1 MAIIRLPVAKCLVTM
16 TPMDDVNPSPSLAS
30 STLRETRIALFDD
43 HWQEAEA
50 WARPLVAAGLPMA
63 EVVARFGETQRGPYK
78 GIVPPQHLGKLGG
91 VDLGRF
97 ATLPPPHRLTVAS
110 GRYATLAERSQYDLL
125 AEAVMALLDP
135 SVDCLVEL
143 GSGPGL
149 NLARLALDLG
159 ERGRRLAYV
168 ACEPSA
174 GGRRTTG
181 LLFANGG
188 YRLIAEDYDHTAPLL
203 PFLAPF
209 RRIVAFTCH
218 SIEQVP
224 ALGRGLYDALFAL
237 PVIACVHLEPVGWQR
252 FSNIAAAVLEA
263 HRDMNRCQWFR
274 RDYVHVMQDDRLVE
288 NAAAWSAA
296 HLYNTDLL
304 RLVAAA
310 SEAGEIAIRRLDYD
324 IVGENPFN
332 PSTRIVWTR

>member
-1 MAIIRLPVAKCLVTM
+1 MSAP
-16 TPMDDVNPSPSLAS
+16 TPARPLAS
-30 STLRETRIALFDD
+30 SALRDTRIALYDD
-43 HWQEAEA
+43 Y
-50 WARPLVAAGLPMA
+50 WAGTENWVRPLVAAGVPMP
-63 EVVARFGETQRGPYK
+63 EIVARFDETQRGPYK
-78 GIVPPQHLGKLGG
+78 GIVPAQQVEKLGG

-97 ATLPPPHRLTVAS
+97 ADLPAPHRLTVAD
-110 GRYATLAERSQYDLL
+110 GRYVTLAERAQYDVL
-125 AEAVMALLDP
+125 AEAVTALIDP
-135 SVDCLVEL
+135 EVDCLVEF

-159 ERGRRLAYV
+159 DRGRALTCV

-174 GGRRTTG
+174 SGRRTTD
-181 LLFANGG
+181 LMFKNGDR
-188 YRLIAEDYDHTAPLL
+188 RLITEAFDHTAPQM

-224 ALGRGLYDALFAL
+224 ALGRGLYEALFDL
-237 PVIACVHLEPVGWQR
+237 PVAGCVHLEPVGWQR
-252 FSNIAAAVLEA
+252 FSNVAAAVLEA

-274 RDYVHVMQDDRLVE
+274 RDYVHVMEDDRLVE

-304 RLVAAA
+304 HQVATA
-310 SEAGEIAIRRLDYD
+310 SEAGEITIRALDYD

-332 PSTRIVWTR
+332 PSTRIAWTR

>member
-1 MAIIRLPVAKCLVTM
+1 MVARRAAPYTKAMPDPMSQLP
-16 TPMDDVNPSPSLAS
+16 LAS
-30 STLRETRIALFDD
+30 SSLRDTRIALYDD
-43 HWQEAEA
+43 Y
-50 WARPLVAAGLPMA
+50 WAGTANWVSPLVAARLPLA
-63 EVVARFGETQRGPYK
+63 EIAARFDETQRGPYAGVVSSK
-78 GIVPPQHLGKLGG
+78 VVGKLGG
-91 VDLGRF
+91 VDLRGF
-97 ATLPPPHRLTVAS
+97 AGLGAPHRLAVAD
-110 GRYATLAERSQYDLL
+110 GRYITTARRSQYDVL
-125 AEAVMALLDP
+125 AEAVVAMLDP
-135 SVDCLVEL
+135 EVDCLVEF

-149 NLARLALDLG
+149 NLARLAVDLG
-159 ERGRRLAYV
+159 TRGYGLTYV

-174 GGRRTTG
+174 SGRRTAE
-181 LLFANGG
+181 LMFSNSG
-188 YRLIAEDYDHTAPLL
+188 YRLVSEAFDHTAPLL

-237 PVIACVHLEPVGWQR
+237 PVAGCVHLEPVGWQR
-252 FSNIAAAVLEA
+252 FSNVAAAVLEA

-274 RDYVHVMQDDRLVE
+274 RDYVHVMEDDRLVD

-310 SEAGEIAIRRLDYD
+310 SDAGEITIRRLDYD

-332 PSTRIVWTR
+332 PSTRIAWTR